1 MKKMRKIS
9 TIKNRML
16 AYSFLII
23 AFMAILSIYTLN
35 LTNRYKEQIDGM
47 FQKNILLT
55 AIADKIEQVDQE
67 LVAFLSS
74 KSSNR
79 LNAFMIQAQ
88 ELGDIAEQL
97 KTDKASYNE
106 EQLMVED
113 INQMITDYLK
123 KSNQAIAAKRER
135 NVNAYTD
142 TYKNASLTKS
152 YILRYI
158 TELNMRQFGRNASN
172 YITMSKQIESLK
184 QISIVLMV
192 DLILLSICI
201 VYVMSYQMIKPIIK
215 LSRSAEDIA
224 KGHFDT
230 EEIVV
235 KSDDEL
241 KILAIAFNKMKNNLK
256 AYIEEL
262 RSKAETEA
270 KLKDQEMENLTMQ
283 HLLDNAKLYALQ
295 SQINPHFLFNTINAG
310 VQMAMLEGADR
321 TSEFL
326 ESMSSLFRYNIKQI
340 NSVVTLKQE
349 LDNIKDY
356 YDLLKVRFGDL
367 IKFRFRID
375 ESALDIKMP
384 PLIFQPIVE
393 NSYIHGLSSIE
404 DGGTIS
410 IQVLSS
416 AIETIIVIEDNG
428 KGMTEEKI
436 QMILSKEQRNEGTNQ
451 KSSGIG
457 MRNVIERLE
466 LFFDQKDILSISSRI
481 NEGTKIV
488 IKIKGSS

>member
-1 MKKMRKIS
+1 MI
-9 TIKNRML
+9 
-16 AYSFLII
+16 AYSMLII

-35 LTNRYKEQIDGM
+35 MTNRYKEQIDGM

-55 AIADKIEQVDQE
+55 SIANKIEQVDQE

-74 KSSNR
+74 KSSTR
-79 LNAFMIQAQ
+79 LNAFMIYSQ
-88 ELGDIAEQL
+88 ELNEIGRTLE
-97 KTDKASYNE
+97 TDKASYNE
-106 EQLMVED
+106 EELMVED
-113 INQMITDYLK
+113 INYMISDYLIK
-123 KSNQAIAAKRER
+123 ANFAIMAKRER
-135 NVNAYTD
+135 NIKEYTD
-142 TYKNASLTKS
+142 TYKTAALTKS
-152 YILRYI
+152 YILQYI

-172 YITMSKQIESLK
+172 YITMSKQIESLN
-184 QISIVLMV
+184 QITLVLIV

-201 VYVMSYQMIKPIIK
+201 VYVMSYQMIRPIIK
-215 LSRSAEDIA
+215 LSHSAEDIA

-235 KSDDEL
+235 ESDDEL
-241 KILAIAFNKMKNNLK
+241 KILAVSFNKMKNSIR

-262 RSKAETEA
+262 KSKAETEA

-321 TSEFL
+321 TGEFL
-326 ESMSSLFRYNIKQI
+326 ESMSSLFRYNIKHI

-375 ESALDIKMP
+375 ESALDLNMP
-384 PLIFQPIVE
+384 PLILQPIVE
-393 NSYIHGLSSIE
+393 NSYIHGLSSKE
-404 DGGTIS
+404 DGGVIT
-410 IQVLSS
+410 IQVLSN
-416 AIETIIVIEDNG
+416 ALETIIVIEDNG
-428 KGMTEEKI
+428 KGMSEEQI
-436 QMILSKEQRNEGTNQ
+436 GRILSKVQKDETTNKQ
-451 KSSGIG
+451 SSKIG

-466 LFFDQKDILSISSRI
+466 LFYSRKDIFSISSRVG
-481 NEGTKIV
+481 EGTKIV
-488 IKIKGSS
+488 IKIK

>member
-1 MKKMRKIS
+1 
-9 TIKNRML
+9 ML

-23 AFMAILSIYTLN
+23 AFMTILSIYTLN

-47 FQKNILLT
+47 FERNILLT
-55 AIADKIEQVDQE
+55 AIADKLEQVDQE

-74 KSSNR
+74 KSSTR
-79 LNAFMIQAQ
+79 LNAFMIYSQDLSDVAQ
-88 ELGDIAEQL
+88 KLE
-97 KTDKASYNE
+97 TDKASYNE
-106 EQLMVED
+106 EELMVED
-113 INQMITDYLK
+113 INQMIKDYLDK
-123 KSNQAIAAKRER
+123 ANKAITAKRER
-135 NVNAYTD
+135 NVNEYTD
-142 TYKNASLTKS
+142 TYKIASLTKS
-152 YILRYI
+152 YILQYI

-184 QISIVLMV
+184 QITIVLIV

-215 LSRSAEDIA
+215 LSHSAEDIA
-224 KGHFDT
+224 KGNFDT

-235 KSDDEL
+235 ESDDEL
-241 KILAIAFNKMKNNLK
+241 KILAVSFNKMKNNIK

-262 RSKAETEA
+262 KNKAETEA

-283 HLLDNAKLYALQ
+283 HLLENAKLYALQ

-310 VQMAMLEGADR
+310 VQMAMIEGADR

-326 ESMSSLFRYNIKQI
+326 ESMSSLFRYNIKHI

-367 IKFRFRID
+367 ITFKFRID
-375 ESALDIKMP
+375 ESAIDLKMP
-384 PLIFQPIVE
+384 PLILQPLIE
-393 NSYIHGLSSIE
+393 NSYIHGLSSKE
-404 DGGTIS
+404 EGGIITIS
-410 IQVLSS
+410 VLSNGL
-416 AIETIIVIEDNG
+416 EVIIVIEDNG
-428 KGMTEEKI
+428 KGMSEEKI
-436 QMILSKEQRNEGTNQ
+436 QMIYSKEQKMEPNIK

-466 LFFDQKDILSISSRI
+466 LFYDRKDIVSISSRV
-481 NEGTKIV
+481 NEGTKVV
-488 IKIKGSS
+488 IKILRIS